1 MKMVFTMSE
10 RASSLFSSAAS
21 QMARAMQGRNGSK
34 ELESQFSIG
43 GGGSP
48 IIQESSSNHPLST
61 LKPPQSPSHSP
72 VNHSFNNLSPKHDD
86 PNTPNAPPIEAE
98 MSEVQRISSI
108 IFGHPV
114 K

>member
-43 GGGSP
+43 GGVSDHTGIKLESSFEHPQASP
-48 IIQESSSNHPLST
+48 ITIALTRKSL
-61 LKPPQSPSHSP
+61 
-72 VNHSFNNLSPKHDD
+72 
-86 PNTPNAPPIEAE
+86 
-98 MSEVQRISSI
+98 VQ
-108 IFGHPV
+108 
-114 K
+114 